1 LRSHLLMAAT
11 VTLLVFSILGV
22 TAADT
27 VNSVSAATT
36 LVPPPTN
43 PQTSNAT
50 LGYDLANR
58 LREND
63 NTCTYEWG
71 PMLVIY
77 QKGDTSIFNYSS
89 TSPIDTYVFSS
100 DYYHGAISCT
110 LGPVVHAD
118 ENVAV
123 YTGEHYEFIVAA
135 PGSFYVLFINHD
147 PMVAPHVGLEIAV
160 SLHPTA
166 TTTTVSLPLFVI
178 AVSVILLA
186 VLVGLFVAARKRRM
200 RAERGSQR
208 KQATNSVLICAPSI

>member
-1 LRSHLLMAAT
+1 LKRSQLSIAVT
-11 VTLLVFSILGV
+11 VTLLFFSILGV
-22 TAADT
+22 TVADT

-36 LVPPPTN
+36 MISPPTN
-43 PQTSNAT
+43 PQVTNTT
-50 LGYDLANR
+50 LEYDLANR

-100 DYYHGAISCT
+100 GYYHGAISCT

-147 PMVAPHVGLEIAV
+147 PMVTPHVTLDIAV
-160 SLHPTA
+160 SLHA
-166 TTTTVSLPLFVI
+166 TTTTTAVSPLSSIIPFMGVSAILLSIFLGLFVI
-178 AVSVILLA
+178 VKL
-186 VLVGLFVAARKRRM
+186 RR
-200 RAERGSQR
+200 RPHR
-208 KQATNSVLICAPSI
+208 

>member
-1 LRSHLLMAAT
+1 MAAT

-77 QKGDTSIFNYSS
+77 QKGDTSIFNFSS

-166 TTTTVSLPLFVI
+166 TTTTVSPPSSVI
-178 AVSVILLA
+178 LIGVLVILLA
-186 VLVGLFVAARKRRM
+186 ILLGLFVVARKKGRKGA
-200 RAERGSQR
+200 RALDLPDGR
-208 KQATNSVLICAPSI
+208 

>member
-1 LRSHLLMAAT
+1 MKRSFLSIAVTIILLGFC
-11 VTLLVFSILGV
+11 VLGV
-22 TAADT
+22 TVADN
-27 VNSVSAATT
+27 VNSFSPATT

-58 LREND
+58 LRENG

-71 PMLVIY
+71 PMLVSH
-77 QKGDTSIFNYSS
+77 GTGEPADFNYSS

-110 LGPVVHAD
+110 VGPVVHAD

-123 YTGEHYEFIVAA
+123 YTGEHWEFIVAA

-147 PMVAPHVGLEIAV
+147 PMVTPHVTLEIAV
-160 SLHPTA
+160 RLHPTA
-166 TTTTVSLPLFVI
+166 TTTTVSPLSSIIPFVG
-178 AVSVILLA
+178 VSVILLA
-186 VLVGLFVAARKRRM
+186 IFLGFFVLVKLRR
-200 RAERGSQR
+200 R
-208 KQATNSVLICAPSI
+208 PD